1 MARSRRRLFEQLCA
15 DTGRCR
21 ACERMACRKAV
32 LGPLNGTLAPKVLFV
47 GEAPGRLGADRT
59 RRPFSGDAS
68 GRNFEILLASAELPR
83 EEVFITNA
91 VLCCPADDRQNN
103 APSSTEMNNCL
114 PFLQRTVEMLR
125 PPVVATI
132 GTVAMRAIAR
142 LAEREGDSATKPRL
156 SDVAGRVVNCGAFR
170 WIPLFHPSPRVLNTV
185 RALEQQK
192 ADFALLKRLVE

>member
-1 MARSRRRLFEQLCA
+1 MARSRRRLFERLCA
-15 DTGRCR
+15 DAERCR

-68 GRNFEILLASAELPR
+68 GRNFEILLASAGLPR

-91 VLCCPADDRQNN
+91 VLCCPADDRKNN
-103 APSSTEMNNCL
+103 APSSTEMTNCL
-114 PFLQRTVEMLR
+114 PFLRRTIEMLR

-132 GTVAMRAIAR
+132 GAVAMRALVR
-142 LAEREGDSATKPRL
+142 LTEQEGRPTPGSRL
-156 SDVAGRVVNCGAFR
+156 SDVAGQHVNCGPFR
-170 WIPLFHPSPRVLNTV
+170 WVPLYHPSPRVLNTV
-185 RALEQQK
+185 RTLEQQK
-192 ADFALLKRLVE
+192 ADFAILKRLVE